1 MNVLG
6 FNISRK
12 PKNPPAGSLGAVAVG
27 VPGQGGYIREPYTG
41 AWQEV
46 KSLTT
51 RDGMMAASVPY
62 ACTDL
67 ISSDIAK
74 LRIKYVS
81 LTNGVWLES
90 PAPRYVDLIRQPNA
104 YQTRDQFIKAWISS
118 KLSWGNAYVMLTRNA
133 AGTVISMDVL
143 NPKYVVPLVAPD
155 QSVYYQITMSPLQVA
170 PLESTVVPARDIIH
184 DRGLCPWHPLVGMS
198 PLSACAAAVLMSTS
212 ITNNS
217 SSFFANQARPSGI
230 LTTPNNITQDTA
242 DKLKAQWSERF
253 NGPSAGN
260 VAIMGNDLKYQP
272 MTMASTDAQLI
283 EQLQF
288 SVSDVA
294 RTYHVPLHK
303 IGADNMRT
311 AAPTNAVFES
321 QYYSDC
327 LQAHITSVECL
338 LDIGLGLPSGTGL
351 RFDLTQLMRM
361 DESAMITNNAL
372 SVGAGIMAPNEA
384 RAMQGL
390 TAKPGGDTPYLQV
403 QNYALSAL
411 AARDKLGPPGN
422 GPAPV
427 DPEDTAETT
436 PQEPTAK
443 PNEPTAKPTEPTAK
457 PEPK

>member
-1 MNVLG
+1 MGLFG
-6 FNISRK
+6 FSVTRK
-12 PKNPPAGSLGAVAVG
+12 PKDPPAGSLGAVAVG
-27 VPGQGGYIREPYTG
+27 TPGQGGFIREPYMG
-41 AWQEV
+41 AWQQG

-118 KLSWGNAYVMLTRNA
+118 KLSWGNTYVLLTRNP

-155 QSVYYQITMSPLQVA
+155 QSVYYQITMSPLQVT

-198 PLSACAAAVLMSTS
+198 PLSACAAAVLMATS

-230 LTTPNNITQDTA
+230 LTTPSNISQETA
-242 DKLKAQWSERF
+242 DKLKAQWAEKF
-253 NGPSAGN
+253 NGTNAGG
-260 VAIMGNDLKYQP
+260 VAIVGNDMKYQP

-288 SVSDVA
+288 SVADVA

-327 LQAHITSVECL
+327 LQSHITSVECL
-338 LDIGLGLPSGTGL
+338 LDLGLGLPSGTGL

-361 DESAMITNNAL
+361 DESAMITNNAA
-372 SVGAGIMAPNEA
+372 SVGAGIMTPNEA

-390 TAKPGGDTPYLQV
+390 SSVKGGDTPYMQQ
-403 QNYALSAL
+403 QNYALTAL
-411 AARDKLGPPGN
+411 AMRDVNAAPN
-422 GPAPV
+422 SNTPAAG
-427 DPEDTAETT
+427 DTAD
-436 PQEPTAK
+436 
-443 PNEPTAKPTEPTAK
+443 KPTDKPTPK

>member
-1 MNVLG
+1 MKVLG

-12 PKNPPAGSLGAVAVG
+12 PKNPPAGSIGSVAVG
-27 VPGQGGYIREPYTG
+27 IPGQGGYIREPYPT
-41 AWQEV
+41 AWQSNQ
-46 KSLTT
+46 SLTT
-51 RDGMMAASVPY
+51 RDGLMAASVPY

-74 LRIKYVS
+74 LRIKYVK
-81 LTNGVWLES
+81 LTEGVWLES
-90 PAPRYVDLIRQPNA
+90 PAPRFVGLIKQPNA
-104 YQTRDQFIKAWISS
+104 YQTRDQFIKAWIVS
-118 KLSWGNAYVMLTRNA
+118 KLSWGNAYIMLTRNA
-133 AGTVISMDVL
+133 IGAVVSMDVL

-198 PLSACAAAVLMSTS
+198 PLAACAAAVLMSTS

-230 LTTPNNITQDTA
+230 LTTPNNITQEQG
-242 DKLKAQWSERF
+242 DKLRDQIDAKL
-253 NGPSAGN
+253 NGTGAGKTL
-260 VAIMGNDLKYQP
+260 IMGNDMKYMG

-288 SVSDVA
+288 SVADVC

-303 IGADNMRT
+303 VGADNMRT

-327 LQAHITSVECL
+327 LQAHIEGIECL
-338 LDIGLGLPSGTGL
+338 LELGLGLPEGTGL

-372 SVGAGIMAPNEA
+372 SVGSGVMTPNEA
-384 RAMQGL
+384 RALQGL
-390 TAKPGGDTPYLQV
+390 TSKVGGDTPYLQV
-403 QNYALSAL
+403 QNYALAAL
-411 AARDKLGPPGN
+411 AARDAAGPPTN
-422 GPAPV
+422 GPATATPT
-427 DPEDTAETT
+427 DTPAT
-436 PQEPTAK
+436 
-443 PNEPTAKPTEPTAK
+443 K